1 MKLINNI
8 KFKVTL
14 RIQILVYFV
23 ILALIPTLIIGMYYY
38 YDSVKTTKRYIGEVN
53 YKIIS
58 HMMDNVDSQILQA
71 NNFYEWIY
79 WNNNIT
85 ELLKRSSL
93 EVKKYDET
101 NNRAI
106 DGIIKQFQFIPVTNH
121 LLSLIIIGING
132 LDIRY
137 GVEASLINFDD
148 IIHSKWFRQAKN
160 QSGMFWGKRIENYT
174 QITRDKFVV
183 PQCRVIKNFNN
194 GRILGYIVG
203 LYSQDVFIDRYKN
216 LLNSHSGK
224 VYLITKWGNVI
235 STNQSGK
242 VAANLSNE
250 PFFKKMINCSVPF
263 FEEIID
269 GSMNIITYKKS
280 LETGWILVEI
290 QPVTQI
296 QKQKTIIKRTIILLI
311 VGVIFMCLFLA
322 IFLSYNLARPIKM
335 LVLQVN
341 EISQGNFDNE
351 FNLNINNE
359 IEVLSRSINKMK
371 ADISNLLQEGIQK
384 EREKKIIA
392 IKMFQSQI
400 NPHFLYNTLNSIKL
414 MARLQGAKGIE
425 SVTVSLGRI
434 LKSALSGVNEK
445 ITLHEEIGIIDD
457 YIAIQNRIRCHN
469 YIQFSKQIIDE
480 SILDC
485 MVLKFILQPL
495 VENAIIHGIQPKNG
509 IGKIVLSVVR
519 KDDKLVIEIFDDGV
533 GIKEE
538 KIKAIEEKMNL
549 NNAFFAEQGIG
560 INNVNQRI
568 KLVYGEGF
576 GISFKSLAGQYT
588 KVIIILP
595 FELYSVIKRTSRQ

>member
-1 MKLINNI
+1 MKLLKNI

-14 RIQILVYFV
+14 QLQILVYF
-23 ILALIPTLIIGMYYY
+23 IFFALIPTLIIGMYYY
-38 YDSVKTTKRYIGEVN
+38 CDSVKTTKKYIGEVN

-58 HMMDNVDSQILQA
+58 HMMDNVDNQILQA
-71 NNFYEWIY
+71 SNFYEWIY

-93 EVKKYDET
+93 DVKKYDAI
-101 NNRAI
+101 NKRAI
-106 DGIIKQFQFIPVTNH
+106 DGIIKQFQFMPVTNY
-121 LLSLIIIGING
+121 LLSLIVIGING
-132 LDIRY
+132 LDVRY
-137 GVEASLINFDD
+137 GVEASLVNLDD
-148 IIHSKWFRQAKN
+148 IIQSKWFRQAKN
-160 QSGMFWGKRIENYT
+160 QNGVFWGNRIENYT
-174 QITRDKFVV
+174 KITRDKFVV
-183 PQCRVIKNFNN
+183 PQCRVIRNFNN

-203 LYSQDVFIDRYKN
+203 LYSQDVFLDRYKKFFN
-216 LLNSHSGK
+216 NHSGK
-224 VYLITKWGNVI
+224 LYLITERGDVI
-235 STNQSGK
+235 STNQSDK
-242 VAANLSNE
+242 VAANISNE
-250 PFFKKMINCSVPF
+250 PFFKQLINCSAPF

-269 GSMNIITYKKS
+269 ETMNIVTYKKS
-280 LETGWILVEI
+280 LETGWILVEV
-290 QPVTQI
+290 QPMTQI

-351 FNLNINNE
+351 FSLNINNE

-371 ADISNLLQEGIQK
+371 TDISNLLQESIQR

-414 MARLQGAKGIE
+414 MAGLQGAKGIE

-434 LKSALSGVNEK
+434 LKAALSGVNDK

-457 YIAIQNRIRCHN
+457 YIAIQNRIRCN
-469 YIQFSKQIIDE
+469 NYYIQFSKQIVDK
-480 SILDC
+480 SVLDC

-519 KDDKLVIEIFDDGV
+519 KDDKLVIEIFDNGV
-533 GIKEE
+533 GLKEE

-549 NNAFFAEQGIG
+549 NNALFEEQGIG

-568 KLVYGEGF
+568 KLVYGERY
-576 GISFKSLAGQYT
+576 GISIKSLAGQYT
-588 KVIIILP
+588 KVIIVLP
-595 FELYSVIKRTSRQ
+595 FEKKCNI